1 MSVDET
7 PGRFDVIKWFMVFA
21 LIAISIVGNEVTIQI
36 SRYFIGFLQLSY

>member
-7 PGRFDVIKWFMVFA
+7 PGRFDVIKWFAVFA
-21 LIAISIVGNEVTIQI
+21 LIAISIVGNVTIQI